1 MNGLRRLWGHRSGE
15 TSAGEGGPVKLIV
28 GLGNPGAE
36 YAGTRH
42 NAGFE
47 VIEVLARRHN
57 IAIAFK
63 RNFKAEVG
71 EGRIDGQRV
80 LLARPQ
86 AYMNLSGESVG
97 SMARFYKIPASEIMV
112 ILDDTALPLGR
123 LRLRLK
129 GSAGGHNGL
138 THILTVL
145 HTDEVPRI
153 RIGVGA
159 ARPGEMIG
167 HVLSRFRKEE
177 LPAMEEAY
185 TRAADAVECALAEG
199 FETAMNRF
207 NVGEKRPA
215 ETKPAKKEAGGESET
230 GMSRKTEQVCGT
242 ESGSRR
248 EE

>member
-1 MNGLRRLWGHRSGE
+1 VNGLRRLWSHRSGDAP
-15 TSAGEGGPVKLIV
+15 AGEGGPAKLIV

-47 VIEVLARRHN
+47 AIDVLARRYN
-57 IAIAFK
+57 IPIAFK
-63 RNFKAEVG
+63 RSFKAEVG
-71 EGRIDGQRV
+71 EGRIGGARV
-80 LLARPQ
+80 LLVRPQ
-86 AYMNLSGESVG
+86 TFMNLSGETAG
-97 SMARFYKIPASEIMV
+97 AIARFYKIPASDIIV
-112 ILDDTALPLGR
+112 LLDDTALPLGR

-138 THILTVL
+138 SHILAVL
-145 HTDEVPRI
+145 HTEDVPRI

-185 TRAADAVECALAEG
+185 ARAADAVECALAEG
-199 FETAMNRF
+199 FENAMNRF
-207 NVGEKRPA
+207 NVGEKRTA
-215 ETKPAKKEAGGESET
+215 EAKPARGQE
-230 GMSRKTEQVCGT
+230 
-242 ESGSRR
+242 
-248 EE
+248 

>member
-1 MNGLRRLWGHRSGE
+1 MNGLRRLWSHRSGD
-15 TSAGEGGPVKLIV
+15 TPTGEGEPLKLIV

-47 VIEVLARRHN
+47 VIDILARRHN
-57 IAIAFK
+57 IPIAFK
-63 RNFKAEVG
+63 RNYKAEVG
-71 EGRIDGQRV
+71 EGRIGGVRV
-80 LLARPQ
+80 ILARPQ
-86 AYMNLSGESVG
+86 TYMNLSGESVG
-97 SMARFYKIPASEIMV
+97 AIARFYKIPAADILV
-112 ILDDTALPLGR
+112 VLDDTALPLGR

-138 THILTVL
+138 ANILTIL

-177 LPAMEEAY
+177 LPAMEEAF
-185 TRAADAVECALAEG
+185 TQAADAVECSLSEG
-199 FETAMNRF
+199 FEMAMNRF
-207 NVGEKRPA
+207 NIGEKRPA
-215 ETKPAKKEAGGESET
+215 EAKQA
-230 GMSRKTEQVCGT
+230 KTE
-242 ESGSRR
+242 E
-248 EE
+248 